1 MFVFLIYDY
10 LTNSIYFYRDP
21 QGEKSL
27 FFYEDNNHIIFS
39 SDILPIKNYIG
50 ELELEPS
57 ILETYFYTRH
67 FIQLKKTIYKFLT
80 IIQKGELEQINLN
93 TFKKRSI
100 IKIRITN
107 LVNEKS
113 YFYYQKSL
121 DFHIDYLENL

>member
-57 ILETYFYTRH
+57 IFETYFYTRH
-67 FIQLKKTIYKFLT
+67 FIQLKKQFISF
-80 IIQKGELEQINLN
+80 
-93 TFKKRSI
+93 
-100 IKIRITN
+100 
-107 LVNEKS
+107 
-113 YFYYQKSL
+113 
-121 DFHIDYLENL
+121 